1 MTGPGPTP
9 PGYGT
14 QPGYGTPPG
23 QGNQPGYGVPGGP
36 VVAPGQAAQP
46 GYGAPPQ
53 YEAPPRHEAPPQ
65 YDGRSQY
72 EPHGSQFEPHGALPH
87 DPHPDVE
94 TLSVGDLMGRVS
106 RDLSTLMRQELALAQ
121 AELKQEARNAGRAA
135 AGFGGAGFGA
145 YMVLLFLS
153 VALWA
158 GLTNVMDGGWAGLVV
173 AAVWAVIAAVGYVI
187 GRSNLR
193 RTNPTPE
200 RTVDTLKQVPDALKS
215 R

>member
-1 MTGPGPTP
+1 MTGPGANP

-14 QPGYGTPPG
+14 QPGYG
-23 QGNQPGYGVPGGP
+23 VPGGP
-36 VVAPGQAAQP
+36 DVAPGHAAQHGYGAQP
-46 GYGAPPQ
+46 GHSAQPGHDGRPQYGAPPQ
-53 YEAPPRHEAPPQ
+53 H
-65 YDGRSQY
+65 
-72 EPHGSQFEPHGALPH
+72 EPHGALPH

-94 TLSVGDLMGRVS
+94 ELSVGDLMGRVS

-121 AELKQEARNAGRAA
+121 AELKQEARKAGRAA

-158 GLTNVMDGGWAGLVV
+158 GLTNVMDGGWAGLIV
-173 AAVWAVIAAVGYVI
+173 AAVWAVIAAVGYAI

>member
-1 MTGPGPTP
+1 M
-9 PGYGT
+9 
-14 QPGYGTPPG
+14 
-23 QGNQPGYGVPGGP
+23 
-36 VVAPGQAAQP
+36 
-46 GYGAPPQ
+46 
-53 YEAPPRHEAPPQ
+53 
-65 YDGRSQY
+65 
-72 EPHGSQFEPHGALPH
+72 PH

-94 TLSVGDLMGRVS
+94 NLSVGDLMGRVS

-158 GLTNVMDGGWAGLVV
+158 GLTNVMDGGWAGLIV

-193 RTNPTPE
+193 KTNPTPE